1 VFIDVFIHSYTLES
15 EYIKCTC
22 SVLLHITRKR
32 LLELD
37 IYEEME
43 RFIRLIC
50 APGAKGAIEGTAP
63 TQTMSDDNE
72 IHYKPSV
79 KARLLDRWLDNIVE
93 FSGSEY
99 MFFLLIGG
107 LLSWAFM
114 GIRFGTSDDW
124 QILISDVQAIVSYL
138 FDSLLMRQQLREH
151 ERNLEVAACLR
162 SRCVSNK
169 RMLKK
174 IIESDKNPQTLE
186 PFKPLEQSS
195 RVPFNNPFGQG
206 FEGSVE
212 GSFGLPSENW
222 FGRIC
227 TRVSFFLGHI
237 IVVFMFW
244 VGIFIWIGFGPS
256 LNWDNS
262 WQLYM
267 NSASSALMVLLFSFL
282 ANIRERHS
290 RYHRMCID
298 LIYQTDSA
306 LELKLRI
313 LSEDT
318 ISNQPIIIPP
328 PKVSK
333 VQRAINYYAD
343 LIGTLIGI
351 AILVIVLIVW
361 IVIGP
366 AMSFSSNWWLLI
378 GTYSGL
384 IGMNDGFVLRNIYHF
399 LRIHEDVQFEE
410 VRLDDLELFPSLP
423 LEDQK
428 VVKKSISAR
437 ISLAVGKFC
446 SHEFTVL
453 LGAGTMIG
461 LIIISSAMRW
471 SLTGQLISNV
481 PPSIIESFFMMILIT
496 GHNEV
501 EVQRRIELNNIYTRR
516 LKLISY
522 VDALCCKEKEKQMM
536 LVDEGF

>member
-1 VFIDVFIHSYTLES
+1 MFIDIFIHSCTLES
-15 EYIKCTC
+15 ENIKCTC
-22 SVLLHITRKR
+22 TVLLHITRKR

-99 MFFLLIGG
+99 MFFLIMSA

-114 GIRFGTSDDW
+114 GIRFGASNDW
-124 QILISDVQAIVSYL
+124 QILISDVQAILNYI
-138 FDSLLMRQQLREH
+138 FDSLLMRQQLRGH
-151 ERNLEVAACLR
+151 ERNLEVSACLR

-169 RMLKK
+169 RMLKE
-174 IIESDKNPQTLE
+174 IIESGQYEKMESPEIHQ
-186 PFKPLEQSS
+186 EQI
-195 RVPFNNPFGQG
+195 
-206 FEGSVE
+206 E
-212 GSFGLPSENW
+212 LPSENW
-222 FGRIC
+222 FGKMY
-227 TRVSFFLGHI
+227 TRASFFLGHI
-237 IVVFMFW
+237 ITIFMFW

-256 LNWDNS
+256 LNWDDS

-290 RYHRMCID
+290 RHQRICID
-298 LIYQTDSA
+298 SIYQADSA

-313 LSEDT
+313 LSGDT
-318 ISNQPIIIPP
+318 VPNQPIVIPA
-328 PKVSK
+328 PKVGRI
-333 VQRAINYYAD
+333 QRAIDYYAD
-343 LIGTLIGI
+343 LIGSLVGI
-351 AILVIVLIVW
+351 AILIVVLVVWVLI
-361 IVIGP
+361 GP
-366 AMSFSSNWWLLI
+366 LMSFSSNWWLLI

-384 IGMNDGFVLRNIYHF
+384 IGMNDGFVLRNIYHL
-399 LRIHEDVQFEE
+399 LRLHEDVQFEE
-410 VRLDDLELFPSLP
+410 VILDDLEIFAIINAPKP
-423 LEDQK
+423 EDQQI
-428 VVKKSISAR
+428 VNSSLSTRV
-437 ISLAVGKFC
+437 SLAVSRLC
-446 SHEFTVL
+446 SHELVVL
-453 LGAGTMIG
+453 LGTALMIG
-461 LIIISSAMRW
+461 LVIISSAMRW
-471 SLTGQLISNV
+471 SLNGQLISNV

-496 GHNEV
+496 GHNDV
-501 EVQRRIELNNIYTRR
+501 EIRRRIDLNNIYARR

-536 LVDEGF
+536 LVDETL

>member
-1 VFIDVFIHSYTLES
+1 MFIDIFIHSCTLES
-15 EYIKCTC
+15 EHIKCTC
-22 SVLLHITRKR
+22 TVLLHITRKR

-93 FSGSEY
+93 FSGSQY

-162 SRCVSNK
+162 SRCVSNN

-174 IIESDKNPQTLE
+174 IIESDKYE
-186 PFKPLEQSS
+186 PLRRGLEQIE
-195 RVPFNNPFGQG
+195 FAI
-206 FEGSVE
+206 E
-212 GSFGLPSENW
+212 LPSENW

-351 AILVIVLIVW
+351 AILVIVLVVW
-361 IVIGP
+361 ILIGP
-366 AMSFSSNWWLLI
+366 VMSFSSNWWLLI

-399 LRIHEDVQFEE
+399 LRIHEDAQFEE
-410 VRLDDLELFPSLP
+410 VRLDDLELLNKADPLSEPSL
-423 LEDQK
+423 EDQDQK

-437 ISLAVGKFC
+437 VSLAVGKFC

-453 LGAGTMIG
+453 LGTGTMIG
-461 LIIISSAMRW
+461 LIIISSAMGW
-471 SLTGQLISNV
+471 SLTAQLISNV

-536 LVDEGF
+536 LVDETF